1 MIPESS
7 VPFLRTLAPM
17 LRGLERRYQECLDAR
32 RLFPWSIVGR
42 AELEG
47 VVTDL
52 RRKSESLDAERP
64 LLVVMLMGGT
74 GVGKSTLMNAL
85 AGAAVA
91 QASFTRPTTRDPV
104 VYFHQS
110 IHPDKLD
117 PAMRLCKLVRH
128 DRDGLRDKVIVDTP
142 DVDSNDLAN
151 RDKLIELLPNADM
164 VLYVGSQEKYH
175 DQIGWE
181 LFKEQRRRRA
191 FAFVLN
197 KWDRCRDAGA
207 GGMRPDDDLLRDLKA
222 EGFEQPKLFRT
233 TAQLWVDQAA
243 AGTSDA
249 PAELPPGEQFREL
262 VAWLEGG
269 LTRLEIDAVKARGV
283 DQLLVQSAQALQ
295 HVVPPDFTAP
305 IRKVDAAWDR
315 VLKDEAEAQTEVLV
329 GALEPFQHE
338 VEQYFSTK
346 GHQRF
351 RGLMAGY
358 LRITTKLRYVGSA
371 LRDRFSLGGSLRGDG
386 KTDGWDLQAAVHTA
400 ARAAGERVLAQRMT
414 ALTNRLLVETEQN
427 GLPILLVNDPV
438 MRTAKLDWDDRI
450 TRTVVDA
457 LSQMEAEV
465 TKPTG
470 RRKIVR
476 EVVGFLGNF
485 LPEAVLIGSIALLL
499 YRFFVQGLTPE
510 FFHVLLPIYV
520 TLGICIVLHVL
531 ILTALPVRWSAI
543 RGDFARR
550 LDAALNKDFRSA
562 YQPILS
568 ETNAATTQERRDIER
583 LLDET
588 KAVTTWLNERE
599 QASQVSELYGR

>member
-1 MIPESS
+1 MSAEPS

-32 RLFPWSIVGR
+32 RRYPWPLIAR

-52 RRKSESLDAERP
+52 KRKSESLDAERP

-151 RDKLIELLPNADM
+151 RDKLIELLPNADV

-197 KWDRCRDAGA
+197 KWDRCRDPGA
-207 GGMRPDDDLLRDLKA
+207 TGLRPDEDLLRDLKS
-222 EGFEQPKLFRT
+222 EGFDQPKLFRT
-233 TAQLWVDQAA
+233 TAQLWVDQAETG
-243 AGTSDA
+243 GTES
-249 PAELPPGEQFREL
+249 PADLPPGEQFREL
-262 VAWLEGG
+262 SEWLEQG
-269 LTRLEIDAVKARGV
+269 LTRMEIDAVKARGV
-283 DQLLVQSAQALQ
+283 DQLLAQSKQALQ
-295 HVVPPDFTAP
+295 HVVPPDFTPA
-305 IRKVDAAWDR
+305 IRKVEAAWDR
-315 VLKDEAEAQTEVLV
+315 VLNEEAEAQTEVLV
-329 GALEPFQHE
+329 GALEPFQHD
-338 VEQYFSTK
+338 VEQHFSTK

-351 RGLMAGY
+351 RGLMAGW

-371 LRDRFSLGGSLRGDG
+371 LRDRFSLGSSLRGDS
-386 KTDGWDLQAAVHTA
+386 KSDSWDLQAAVHTA

-427 GLPILLVNDPV
+427 GLPMLLVNDPV
-438 MRTAKLDWDDRI
+438 LQTAKLDWDDRI
-450 TRTVVDA
+450 TRKVIDSLT
-457 LSQMEAEV
+457 QMEAEV

-470 RRKIVR
+470 RRKVIR
-476 EVVGFLGNF
+476 ESVGFVGNF

-510 FFHVLLPIYV
+510 FFHVLLPVYV
-520 TLGICIVLHVL
+520 TVGVLIVLHVL

-543 RGDFARR
+543 RGEFGKR
-550 LDAALNKDFRSA
+550 LDGALNEDFRAA
-562 YQPILS
+562 YRPILS
-568 ETNAATTQERRDIER
+568 DTAAATTQERRDIEQ
-583 LLDET
+583 LVEET
-588 KAVTTWLNERE
+588 LTVTTWLNERE
-599 QASQVSELYGR
+599 QASQVNELYGR